1 MAKTLNVFLY
11 EMRKKNAVLGNSRHT
26 EHMHKNTLIYTYT
39 IICSSE
45 HSSLIYSEIAIR
57 LDFQYLQ
64 NYSSIGPV
72 MTTLYNIS
80 NSEL

>member
-11 EMRKKNAVLGNSRHT
+11 EMRKKNALLGNSMHT
-26 EHMHKNTLIYTYT
+26 ETMHKNTLIYTYT
-39 IICSSE
+39 IIFSSE